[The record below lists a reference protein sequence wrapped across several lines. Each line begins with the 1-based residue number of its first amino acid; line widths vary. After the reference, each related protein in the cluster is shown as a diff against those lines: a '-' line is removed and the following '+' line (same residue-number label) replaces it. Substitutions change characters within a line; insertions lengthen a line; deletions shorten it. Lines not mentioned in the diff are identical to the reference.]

1 SANERFA
8 LFFPEKRPF
17 FLEGV
22 DLFSTPIQAVYTRTI
37 TSPDWG
43 VRLTGKDAGVRY
55 TVLVA
60 DDKGGG
66 SVVVPG
72 PRDSSLAN
80 QDFGARTL
88 IARAKRD
95 LGLSFVGVVATDKEN
110 DSEAIGSAGG
120 RAGHNRVVGPDFQ
133 WRASEADVV
142 TGQLL
147 FSHSQTP

>member
-1 SANERFA
+1 LPTGGHLVVAPYVSTTSDAHPSGDLGTPLVNDPVRGRGGLDAKYLPNADNAIDLTVRPDFSQVEADTAQISANERFA

-72 PRDSSLAN
+72 PRDS
-80 QDFGARTL
+80 
-88 IARAKRD
+88 
-95 LGLSFVGVVATDKEN
+95 
-110 DSEAIGSAGG
+110 
-120 RAGHNRVVGPDFQ
+120 
-133 WRASEADVV
+133 
-142 TGQLL
+142 
-147 FSHSQTP
+147 